1 MERIGGLW
9 GGKNRSNFIPQIT
22 QPKYPDAS
30 LPFLGPLLLNNTS
43 QGPKKRI
50 SRCHGPSSWDE
61 KFSSLHVVNLSGEC
75 YQQTCKQ
82 TVVNVRSQS
91 IWYVFSDQYVLS
103 EIY

>member
-61 KFSSLHVVNLSGEC
+61 EISSLHVVNLSVGNAISKRASKRWS
-75 YQQTCKQ
+75 TCA
-82 TVVNVRSQS
+82 VNQS
-91 IWYVFSDQYVLS
+91 GMFFLTNMF
-103 EIY
+103 